1 MNIEQAIIDLTAAVN
16 ANTEALK
23 QVLAQA
29 GTTPAPE
36 PAKKA
41 KTKKVEA
48 EPAPEPVVEPAAD
61 DPQTHIEA
69 HNTVIETTVE
79 PTTPEVTF
87 KDQDDF
93 IAKLTSKV
101 QGIFASAGN
110 AVGDKKTAYAALR
123 EQYGVK
129 SAKELPETQWVE
141 FWDAVGK
148 M

>member
-36 PAKKA
+36 PKKT
-41 KTKKVEA
+41 KTKKIEV
-48 EPAPEPVVEPAAD
+48 EPAPEPVVETQPEPVSEPEPAA
-61 DPQTHIEA
+61 
-69 HNTVIETTVE
+69 E

-93 IAKLTSKV
+93 IARLTSKV

-110 AVGDKKTAYAALR
+110 AVGDKKIAYATLR
-123 EQYGVK
+123 GKYGVK
-129 SAKELPETQWVE
+129 SAKELPEDQWVE
-141 FWDAVGK
+141 FWEAVGR